1 VSRIYLDACS
11 IIYFVE
17 TSSPFHTALVSR
29 LLQIQRD
36 PTSRLLTSRLSCLE
50 CRIHPIRQRDDELLA
65 TYNSFFATSRLIL
78 IDVAEAVIERATILR
93 ANHSFKTPDAVHL
106 ASAIEAKAD
115 LFLTGDAS
123 LARCPDLAVEILSK
137 TRSK

>member
-1 VSRIYLDACS
+1 MSRIYLDACA

-17 TSSPFHTALVSR
+17 ASGPFHAAVVSR
-29 LLQIQRD
+29 ILQIQSD
-36 PTSRLLTSRLSCLE
+36 PNSRLLTSRLSCLE

-65 TYNSFFATSRLIL
+65 TYNSFFNTSRLIL
-78 IDVAEAVIERATILR
+78 IGISDAVIERATTLR
-93 ANHSFKTPDAVHL
+93 ANHGFKTPDAIHL

-123 LARCPDLAVEILSK
+123 LAHCPGLVVEVLG
-137 TRSK
+137 

>member
-17 TSSPFHTALVSR
+17 TSSPFHPAVVNR
-29 LLQIQRD
+29 LLRIQSD
-36 PTSRLLTSRLSCLE
+36 PNSRLLTSRLSYLE
-50 CRIHPIRQRDDELLA
+50 CRIHPIRDRDDVLLA
-65 TYNSFFATSRLIL
+65 TYNSFFSTSRLIL
-78 IDVAEAVIERATILR
+78 LDVSDAVIERATTVR
-93 ANHSFKTPDAVHL
+93 AYHGFKTPDAIHL

-123 LARCPDLAVEILSK
+123 LARCPGLVVEVLRE
-137 TRSK
+137 T

>member
-1 VSRIYLDACS
+1 MSRIYLDACA

-17 TSSPFHTALVSR
+17 AGGPFHAAVVSR
-29 LLQIQRD
+29 ILQIQSD
-36 PTSRLLTSRLSCLE
+36 PNSRLLTSRLSCLE

-65 TYNSFFATSRLIL
+65 TYNSFFNTSRLIL
-78 IDVAEAVIERATILR
+78 IGISDAVIERATTLR
-93 ANHSFKTPDAVHL
+93 ANHGFKTPDAIHL

-123 LARCPDLAVEILSK
+123 LAHCPGLVVEVLG
-137 TRSK
+137 